1 MCRSAQL
8 VFSVLAL
15 AVIGARA
22 EAQSLAGRLGSP
34 LQNAPSPAPAP
45 APPPAQPAPDELPDW
60 SREAAPSR
68 TAQAPAPRFRA
79 SSGAP
84 PDLVLTRDGGMIRG
98 TIVRS
103 EPGRRV
109 VIELST
115 GDVQELEWGD
125 IRFAGRAEEAPLDR
139 RHADTPRPEPAR
151 EGELRVR
158 FVSDLRLTLHRLGA
172 TAMSTASSG
181 FVTVRGR
188 SELYER
194 VCTAPCELTLDPGV
208 HQFALAVGARP
219 PFAAGALD
227 ITHAG
232 TLRGVHVNHAGARAA
247 GGIVFALGL
256 IGAAVMVPL
265 SFVFGWWG
273 PNLPLLIGGSV
284 SGGVGLLVGIP
295 LMALRSGVVLRFE

>member
-15 AVIGARA
+15 AVICSRA

-45 APPPAQPAPDELPDW
+45 PPAQPVPDELPDW

-125 IRFAGRAEEAPLDR
+125 VRFAGRAEEAPLDR

-194 VCTAPCELTLDPGV
+194 VCTAPCELSIDPGV
-208 HQFALAVGARP
+208 HQFALAIGARP
-219 PFAAGALD
+219 PFPAGALD
-227 ITHAG
+227 ITRDG
-232 TLRGVHVNHAGARAA
+232 TLRGVHYDHAGLRAV
-247 GGIVFALGL
+247 GGVTLVLGL
-256 IGAAVMVPL
+256 LGAALMLP
-265 SFVFGWWG
+265 FGFLTGWG
-273 PNLPLLIGGSV
+273 EPAWGLVIGGAI
-284 SGGVGLLVGIP
+284 SGGVGLLVGVP
-295 LMALRSGVVLRFE
+295 LVAARSGVVLRFE